1 MNSQTTCVLSLLSL
15 DDHLDVCVVA
25 FSTSAFVNP
34 DSTPLMTTIVT
45 TPPTKLLQKV
55 SNCYSSQHNSAEL
68 TRASTISL
76 LDDFGKLGRE
86 CNQSGNYSRSNSCL
100 SIGSETSF
108 EAGHFST
115 VSNHSEDFNAEDYN
129 DFMFTGKSV
138 DVLLGSYVPYS
149 DVEELNGVSIKP
161 LQITKK

>member
-1 MNSQTTCVLSLLSL
+1 MSSDPNERLTFDDIVMHPWTQGLVPSNEEVMKEFSTRFETCSTQITSTSTTTGKNDWHRKPMGMERMRKMNSQTTCVLSLLSL

-76 LDDFGKLGRE
+76 LDDFGKLDRE
-86 CNQSGNYSRSNSCL
+86 CNQSGN
-100 SIGSETSF
+100 
-108 EAGHFST
+108 
-115 VSNHSEDFNAEDYN
+115 
-129 DFMFTGKSV
+129 
-138 DVLLGSYVPYS
+138 
-149 DVEELNGVSIKP
+149 
-161 LQITKK
+161 